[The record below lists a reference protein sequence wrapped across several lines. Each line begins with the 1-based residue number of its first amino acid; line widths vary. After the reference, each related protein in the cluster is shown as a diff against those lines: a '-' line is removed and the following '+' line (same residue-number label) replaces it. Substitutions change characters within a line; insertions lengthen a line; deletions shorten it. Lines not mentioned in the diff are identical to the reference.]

1 MTTLPFGQVDQL
13 QPADIAAY
21 LAVSGWELE
30 QQRGTA
36 AEVWRLPSADRVT
49 RLLLPRD
56 RAFADYGTRLDD
68 AVRLL
73 QAMNEF
79 SLEQLAMRV
88 AQTRADVLYV
98 RADQTMTDGTIPL
111 SQAENLII
119 GARKMLAAAAA
130 STLKPRAKI
139 AGRRSQAVTDF
150 LNDDLRMGHT
160 QRGSFI
166 ITVLTRLDS
175 PELSDP
181 DENSSPQHS
190 TPAANTKAGV
200 GGSTKHEE
208 AATRGQPPTVQVGD
222 TPTQREA
229 SAPQPLVMPS
239 FQRRVMTTLNT
250 GLQAAARAASTPALP
265 GLVEAVRLGASA
277 DLFDALS
284 VMTAYEGLHTLDL
297 TFDWAP
303 AEPQVA
309 DTEREVVFTR
319 DEIPQF
325 RSASARLTEAPPIE
339 HDSITGQVVRLER
352 GADNDEGIVSIV
364 GVVGR
369 GTKRSV
375 RLRLN
380 GKQYAAA
387 VTAHRRRTP
396 VTCSGELDR
405 TGREWWMRDPQFQV
419 IGR

>member
-1 MTTLPFGQVDQL
+1 MTTVPFGQVDRL

-21 LAVSGWELE
+21 LAVNGWELE
-30 QQRGTA
+30 QRRGTA
-36 AEVWRLPSADRVT
+36 AEIWRLPSAERAT

-56 RAFADYGTRLDD
+56 RSFADYDARLDD
-68 AVRLL
+68 AVQLL

-79 SLEQLAMRV
+79 SFEQLAMRV

-111 SQAENLII
+111 TQAENLIV
-119 GARKMLAAAAA
+119 GARRMLAAAAA
-130 STLKPRAKI
+130 ATLKPRAKV

-166 ITVLTRLDS
+166 ITVLTRLDE
-175 PELSDP
+175 PERSDLG
-181 DENSSPQHS
+181 EASEG
-190 TPAANTKAGV
+190 PAAQAEAGV
-200 GGSTKHEE
+200 VGQTNQEVALTPGE
-208 AATRGQPPTVQVGD
+208 APTVQSGVATEQHGES
-222 TPTQREA
+222 TPQR
-229 SAPQPLVMPS
+229 LLMPS

-265 GLVEAVRLGASA
+265 GLVDAVRLGASA

-284 VMTAYEGLHTLDL
+284 VMTAYEGLQTLDL

-303 AEPQVA
+303 IEPQIA
-309 DTEREVVFTR
+309 DTERNVMFTR

-325 RSASARLTEAPPIE
+325 RPASARLTEAPPIE
-339 HDSITGQVVRLER
+339 HDSIIGQVVRLER
-352 GADNDEGIVSIV
+352 GADDDEGIVSV
-364 GVVGR
+364 AGVVGR
-369 GTKRSV
+369 STKRTV
-375 RLRLN
+375 RLRLT

-387 VTAHRRRTP
+387 LTAHRRRTP
-396 VTCSGELDR
+396 VSCSGELDR
-405 TGREWWMRDPQFQV
+405 TGREWWMRNPQFQV
-419 IGR
+419 LSH